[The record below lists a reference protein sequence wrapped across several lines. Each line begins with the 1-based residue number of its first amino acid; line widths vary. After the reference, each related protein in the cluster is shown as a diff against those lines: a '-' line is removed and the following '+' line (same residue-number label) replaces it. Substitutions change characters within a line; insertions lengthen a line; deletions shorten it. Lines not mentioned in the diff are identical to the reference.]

1 MTCRLSTALLT
12 GKPFPLVVLL
22 HLDSVWDRLL
32 KLHCENESL
41 DLVGK
46 QTERSSKGLPWVS
59 QAFWPIPPRC
69 SHVFRSSS
77 NDLDNQ
83 LGQCGPCFTWFHSGV
98 PFQQQRRR
106 PPSLL
111 VTPLAVIPGYLKIP
125 PWWLSGWALLCNP
138 LRCFRLLTSKS
149 KPESGV
155 PADTYTAPHIPRLL

>member
-59 QAFWPIPPRC
+59 QSFWPIPPRC
-69 SHVFRSSS
+69 SHVFRSRGNKQQWSRLPAWGVWAVLHLISFWGSFSTAKTKATFTSCYPISS
-77 NDLDNQ
+77 
-83 LGQCGPCFTWFHSGV
+83 HSG
-98 PFQQQRRR
+98 
-106 PPSLL
+106 LL
-111 VTPLAVIPGYLKIP
+111 ENSSMMTLRLGSALESSEMLPVT
-125 PWWLSGWALLCNP
+125 
-138 LRCFRLLTSKS
+138 
-149 KPESGV
+149 
-155 PADTYTAPHIPRLL
+155 HQ